1 MRPQACVNITI
12 CFRKLIVK
20 RSAAAPERACPPT
33 VKRSAAAPERACPP
47 TTLPPSATPRSPRA
61 STGATS
67 TTRTATPAPEPVTRF
82 W

>member
-12 CFRKLIVK
+12 CFRKLI
-20 RSAAAPERACPPT
+20 